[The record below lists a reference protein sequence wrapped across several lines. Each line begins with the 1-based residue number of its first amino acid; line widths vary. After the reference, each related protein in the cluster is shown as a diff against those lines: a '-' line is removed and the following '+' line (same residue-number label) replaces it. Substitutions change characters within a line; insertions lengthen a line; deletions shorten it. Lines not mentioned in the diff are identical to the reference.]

1 MAITGYAVGPG
12 AQIAKACFSLLSMLF
27 ILCAYTA
34 FMTKLREGFC
44 RLSFGYTSLEV
55 HGKKPLMRSYPG
67 IMHYFPSIKR
77 QTDRQT
83 DRQKERKNA
92 VLQSVKKTGGYL
104 KFLGRALL
112 VKELKL

>member
-1 MAITGYAVGPG
+1 M
-12 AQIAKACFSLLSMLF
+12 
-27 ILCAYTA
+27 
-34 FMTKLREGFC
+34 
-44 RLSFGYTSLEV
+44 
-55 HGKKPLMRSYPG
+55 
-67 IMHYFPSIKR
+67 KR

-83 DRQKERKNA
+83 DRQTERKKERKNA